1 MTVSQSQQPVAVKED
16 PIFVSLQKGSQ
27 RSNHASREI
36 YWRGRAASS
45 TNTLRSILTREQLE
59 QCANEYVNNGIV
71 RRCLD
76 TSASM
81 INPKRTGFEIVANDE
96 RLEGATDQEIEKINA
111 DLQSSKIR
119 KWRQKVIRANKR
131 CHLWGNTNKLIINSL
146 LFGRNILGIERFEPD
161 KDWPIYGQ
169 PMALKHL
176 NSLRIQEVRM
186 DEVTYEFEGIRY
198 DLGRFKGVKNYKA
211 IDLIPAFHDDNN
223 VIDNSNYSGSSA
235 VWTVLSAAQVINVIL
250 DEDMPESVRQVWAK
264 FGIIFSG
271 TSKKSVIKE
280 MKKELEASTW
290 FMHNQKDLVAQVFD
304 LGRNLMEL
312 PQVMVELAKYI
323 CMSMSLPLFMMFE
336 ETATFA
342 TADQVLQVFK
352 NGILERYRTW
362 LQDILE
368 TYWYDPMLA
377 DFLKIPVEDVIEAD
391 YKIKV
396 TFPDI
401 DFSTRTS
408 VVNADK
414 TLFDMNVMDRADV
427 ADDIGRKDIASRI
440 RKEELDDKLME
451 ANSIIEQ
458 QRNEIDKLRN
468 GNINQDAIQT
478 LVNNQGEDATN
489 GKSTSSNKQVNS
501 IPTGNA

>member
-1 MTVSQSQQPVAVKED
+1 MATVSQSQTTAKEPD
-16 PIFVSLQKGSQ
+16 PFFLALQKGSY
-27 RSNHASREI
+27 RSHVSGREI

-45 TNTLRSILTREQLE
+45 TSTLRTILTREQLE

-96 RLEGATDQEIEKINA
+96 RLEGATEQEIEKINA
-111 DLQSSKIR
+111 DLQSKKVR
-119 KWRQKVIRANKR
+119 KWRQRVIRANKR
-131 CHLWGNTNKLIINSL
+131 CHLWQNTNKLIINSL
-146 LFGRNILGIERFEPD
+146 LFGRNVLGIERFEPD
-161 KDWPIYGQ
+161 DDWPIYGQ
-169 PMALKHL
+169 PLALKHL

-186 DEVTYEFEGIRY
+186 DEQTYQFEGIRY
-198 DLGRFKGVKNYKA
+198 DLGRFRGVKTYKA
-211 IDLIPAFHDDNN
+211 IDLVPAFHDDMN
-223 VIDNSNYSGSSA
+223 VLDNTNFSGTSA
-235 VWTVLSAAQVINVIL
+235 VWTVLSASQVINVIL
-250 DEDMPESVRQVWAK
+250 DEDLPESVRQVWAK

-290 FMHNQKDLVAQVFD
+290 FMHNQKELVAQVFD

-312 PQVMVELAKYI
+312 PDVMIALAKFI
-323 CMSMSLPLFMMFE
+323 CMSMSLPLFMIFE

-352 NGILERYRTW
+352 NGILQNYQTW

-377 DFLKIPVEDVIEAD
+377 DFLKIPVEEVIESD

-396 TFPDI
+396 TFPPI
-401 DFSTRTS
+401 DFSTR
-408 VVNADK
+408 DK
-414 TLFDMNVMDRADV
+414 IVASDQILFNMGVLTKPDV
-427 ADDIGRKDIASRI
+427 AEDIGRADIASRL
-440 RKEELDDKLME
+440 RKEELDSKLQE
-451 ANSIIEQ
+451 ANDIIEA
-458 QRNEIDKLRN
+458 QRNEIDRLRN
-468 GNINQDAIQT
+468 AGMNQDAIET
-478 LVNNQGEDATN
+478 LVSPDGQKQD
-489 GKSTSSNKQVNS
+489 GKSTNPIKPVNPIQPSN
-501 IPTGNA
+501 G